1 MDFVNV
7 REVLKEVVLDIVE
20 GVDMVMVKFVFVYL
34 DIICEV
40 KKIINLFVV
49 VYNVSG
55 EYVMIKVVGQKGWI
69 DEKKVMLEILI
80 SMKWVGVDLI
90 LIYFVK
96 EVVLILK

>member
-55 EYVMIKVVGQKGWI
+55 EYVMIKVVG
-69 DEKKVMLEILI
+69 
-80 SMKWVGVDLI
+80 
-90 LIYFVK
+90 
-96 EVVLILK
+96 